1 MKINI
6 AELKEKHGDLHQI
19 ESEDGKYKG
28 IFRQPTKREFFL
40 YHDLIKKQ
48 DSFTAITYLAQ
59 ETFVAGNKEIYEKE
73 NYFLGI
79 VENVVDG
86 LQVVHGS
93 IDGLTYTTDDGVKV
107 TFKKPN
113 RGHYG
118 MYEHGCKTGT
128 QYSALENVLKE
139 IIIKGKEVLDEPKYY
154 PGLNLVFSSLINVVA
169 SSLKKL

>member
-6 AELKEKHGDLHQI
+6 AELKEKHGDLYQI
-19 ESEDGKYKG
+19 TSENGKYKG

-48 DSFTAITYLAQ
+48 DSFTAISYLAK

-73 NYFLGI
+73 EYFLGI
-79 VENVVDG
+79 VENILEG
-86 LQVVHGS
+86 LQVVHGTL
-93 IDGLTYTTDDGVKV
+93 DNLTYITDDGIKV
-107 TFKKPN
+107 QFKKPN

-118 MYEHGCKTGT
+118 MYEHGCKVKT
-128 QYSALENVLKE
+128 QYESLEEVLKQL
-139 IIIKGKEVLDEPKYY
+139 ITKGKEVLEHPKYY
-154 PGLNLVFSSLINVVA
+154 PGLNLVFSSLIDVVA